1 MSVEGGG
8 LFNQQFLGQGF
19 NWWIGQ
25 VSDDSYWRDNINPTK
40 FKDKQSIPGWGYRY
54 KVRIFGLHD
63 AGEGGIESKDLPWAN
78 VMYPVTAGAYL
89 QSSGQ
94 TPMIRQGNIVFG
106 FFLDGPEQ
114 EQPVIMGVMG
124 NNSQTELATKIGDNR
139 VSNTQP
145 GTLATSGFAEGNVD
159 YKGTSKPEVPDGDKV
174 VDKPKPKELAKQL
187 SDKVPG
193 VGLNKFGLP
202 DNIPIS
208 PEQQKFINSA
218 KAEVEVILKDNPG
231 FSKDAQDNLIRN
243 RVAKGVASLK
253 KEANSFRSKVN
264 PGATIE
270 SESPH
275 IQTAATIKLDEVF
288 CKKRVLLNPDN
299 IVDSANKAVQ
309 TDMDNMTQSIDK
321 AMNALSSYTDAVSM
335 TENIRNLKK
344 VISDSSKTQSKY
356 MKVMM
361 DKVMEYSEKKLNK
374 EMTAAVSAL
383 PASKRW
389 QMLDLKDNMTQKM
402 LSSFND
408 MTGGLSGLMEGV
420 LNNMIGL
427 DDTDDGP
434 GLLTQ
439 ALNAAFNDTSTGDEK
454 PKAVPR
460 VPVCV
465 SEDAIATV
473 LDANKSKMDEMN
485 NDIIDGMDTFIG
497 DMMTE
502 MSTAGGAAGGI
513 TSMLSKLGDIKGN
526 MTSALNFENIKMNV
540 FPFELPPNKAVS
552 DYYQFCS
559 GGSGT
564 KASQIFS
571 KAAVTEQFV
580 KGKKPIISSIVEQFA
595 QPTKA
600 TLNIDLRDNPIIKG
614 LNEVGESLDEAFDN
628 A

>member
-78 VMYPVTAGAYL
+78 IMYPVTAGAYL

-231 FSKDAQDNLIRN
+231 FSKEAQDNLIRD
-243 RVAKGVASLK
+243 RVAKGMAALN
-253 KEANSFRSKVN
+253 KEVNSFRSKVN

-383 PASKRW
+383 PACKRW

-439 ALNAAFNDTSTGDEK
+439 AINAAFNDTSTGDEK

-473 LDANKSKMDEMN
+473 LHANKSMMDEMN
-485 NDIIDGMDTFIG
+485 NDIIGGMDAFIG

-502 MSTAGGAAGGI
+502 MSTVGGAAGGI

-526 MTSALNFENIKMNV
+526 MTSALSFENIKMNV

-571 KAAVTEQFV
+571 KSAITKQFV
-580 KGKKPIISSIVEQFA
+580 KGKAPLDPEILEQFA

>member
-1 MSVEGGG
+1 MAAEGGA

-78 VMYPVTAGAYL
+78 IMYPVTAGAYL

-114 EQPVIMGVMG
+114 DQPVIMGVMG

-145 GTLATSGFAEGNVD
+145 GTLATSGFAEGSVD
-159 YKGTSKPEVPDGDKV
+159 YKGTSKPDVPDGDKV
-174 VDKPKPKELAKQL
+174 VDKPKSKEQAKQL
-187 SDKVPG
+187 ADPVPG
-193 VGLNKFGLP
+193 VKLSKFGLP
-202 DNIPIS
+202 SNLPIT

-231 FSKDAQDNLIRN
+231 FSKDAQDNLIKD
-243 RVAKGVASLK
+243 RVAKGMAALK
-253 KEANSFRSKVN
+253 KEANSPRSQVN

-299 IVDSANKAVQ
+299 IVESCNKAMQ
-309 TDMDNMTQSIDK
+309 TDMDNMTQNIDK
-321 AMNALSSYTDAVSM
+321 AMNALSSYTDAVSI
-335 TENIRNLKK
+335 TEGVRNLKK

>member
-40 FKDKQSIPGWGYRY
+40 FKDKKSIPGWGYRY

-78 VMYPVTAGAYL
+78 IMYPVTAGAYL

-114 EQPVIMGVMG
+114 DQPVIMGVMG

-145 GTLATSGFAEGNVD
+145 GTLATSGFAEGKVD

-174 VDKPKPKELAKQL
+174 VEKPKSKEQAKQL
-187 SDKVPG
+187 ADPVPG
-193 VGLNKFGLP
+193 VKLSKFGLP
-202 DNIPIS
+202 SNLPIT

-218 KAEVEVILKDNPG
+218 KAEIEIILKDNPG
-231 FSKDAQDNLIRN
+231 FSKDAQNNLIKT
-243 RVAKGVASLK
+243 RVASGMNAMK
-253 KEANSFRSKVN
+253 KEADSFRSAVN

-299 IVDSANKAVQ
+299 IVESCNKAVQ
-309 TDMDNMTQSIDK
+309 IDMDNMTQSIDK

-335 TENIRNLKK
+335 TEGIRNLKK

-356 MKVMM
+356 MKVIM

-374 EMTAAVSAL
+374 EMTKAVSAL
-383 PASKRW
+383 PACKRW
-389 QMLDLKDNMTQKM
+389 QFLDLKDNMTQNM

-408 MTGGLSGLMEGV
+408 MTGGMSGLMEGV
-420 LNNMIGL
+420 LNNMLGL
-427 DDTDDGP
+427 EDSDAGP

-454 PKAVPR
+454 PKAMPR

-473 LDANKSKMDEMN
+473 LDSYRSEMEETN
-485 NDIIDGMDTFIG
+485 NNIIDGMDAFIG

-502 MSTAGGAAGGI
+502 LSTSGGAIEGI
-513 TSMLSKLGDIKGN
+513 TSMFSKLGDIKGN
-526 MTSALNFENIKMNV
+526 MTSALNFENVKMNV
-540 FPFELPPNKAVS
+540 FPFEIPPNKAVS
-552 DYYQFCS
+552 DYYTFCS
-559 GGSGT
+559 GGAGA
-564 KASQIFS
+564 KASQMFS
-571 KAAVTEQFV
+571 TAAVTEQFV
-580 KGKKPIISSIVEQFA
+580 KGKKPIIPEIVQQFA

-600 TLNIDLRDNPIIKG
+600 TLNVDLRDNPIIKG

>member
-231 FSKDAQDNLIRN
+231 FSKDAQDNLIRD